1 MTEHNDSLIPTEGYL
16 EQVSKQIR
24 NKEYS
29 LSTLIIDPD
38 KPKRNNKEVKNDQK

>member
-1 MTEHNDSLIPTEGYL
+1 MTEHKEGLAPTEGYL

-29 LSTLIIDPD
+29 MSTLIINPD
-38 KPKRNNKEVKNDQK
+38 KPQRINKEAKNDQK